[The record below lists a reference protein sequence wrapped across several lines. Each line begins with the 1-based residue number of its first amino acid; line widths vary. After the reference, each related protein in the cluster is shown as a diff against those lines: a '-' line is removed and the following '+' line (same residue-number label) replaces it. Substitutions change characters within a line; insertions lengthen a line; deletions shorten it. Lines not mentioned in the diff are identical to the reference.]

1 MLCLSGLR
9 RCWVIIF
16 GSPWPLKALLVT
28 WQAAVILGCTGNI
41 VWSRRWHQSYAR
53 WREAPAAALRMATF
67 GMGLGGVL
75 MRGLM
80 DAAPLPLPAGAAA
93 AALPGSSAGLEG
105 SVGGMLGVGTHLLR
119 LLFIS
124 GTVHLLLLAM
134 AWRVRLRC
142 VRTEGSGAAGRALL
156 LECGGLPPNCPQTA
170 LKPPSTEPLHA
181 AA

>member
-1 MLCLSGLR
+1 
-9 RCWVIIF
+9 
-16 GSPWPLKALLVT
+16 
-28 WQAAVILGCTGNI
+28 
-41 VWSRRWHQSYAR
+41 
-53 WREAPAAALRMATF
+53 MATF

-142 VRTEGSGAAGRALL
+142 AHTNGSRPCA
-156 LECGGLPPNCPQTA
+156 LPPPPPPRRCLNVTACPPTA
-170 LKPPSTEPLHA
+170 FH
-181 AA
+181 